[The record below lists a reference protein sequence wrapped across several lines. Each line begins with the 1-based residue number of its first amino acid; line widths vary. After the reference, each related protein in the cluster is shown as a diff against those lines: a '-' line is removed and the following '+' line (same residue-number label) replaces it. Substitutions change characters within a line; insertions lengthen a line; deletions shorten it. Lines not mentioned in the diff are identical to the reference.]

1 MVVAS
6 GSGEG
11 GHSAPSFSAQLQRPA
26 PATIAAI
33 ASLFHHAAPLSPA
46 SEKSI
51 VGLRW
56 SQRHAEIDFDV
67 EKEGGCRISSLLL
80 AASPNRPRPKSGPG
94 PAGPRR
100 PSSSGRAPSHLTFDS
115 PDRPPF
121 FEHLAHRWSQLRAH
135 TNLDPAIPR
144 ARVPLLRLLV
154 PSLLAVSVF
163 NATLLTH
170 TRHTSGTCD
179 GSSLLSHTPHPLSS
193 TPHPPST
200 GLTPRTHS
208 SCQHTFPSPSP
219 PPW

>member
-1 MVVAS
+1 MVVVS

-11 GHSAPSFSAQLQRPA
+11 GHSAPSFSAQRQQQSPPLPAFSTTPRHCRPPRKNQLSGYA
-26 PATIAAI
+26 R
-33 ASLFHHAAPLSPA
+33 ASDTRRLILTSKKKA
-46 SEKSI
+46 
-51 VGLRW
+51 G
-56 SQRHAEIDFDV
+56 V
-67 EKEGGCRISSLLL
+67 EFQACSWPHR
-80 AASPNRPRPKSGPG
+80 PNDHRQNQGPG

-121 FEHLAHRWSQLRAH
+121 FEHLAHHWSQLRAH

-200 GLTPRTHS
+200 GLTPPAHS